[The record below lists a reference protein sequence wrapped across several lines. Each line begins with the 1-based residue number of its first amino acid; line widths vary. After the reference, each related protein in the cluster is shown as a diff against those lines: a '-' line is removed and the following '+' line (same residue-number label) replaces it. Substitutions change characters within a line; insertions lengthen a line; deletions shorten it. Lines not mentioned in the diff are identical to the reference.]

1 MGKSSDRIL
10 QELEV
15 ERIRRQSLT
24 RSDLQRMYAELRG
37 AGFPLKGRIDFIC
50 DLGGSNEV
58 EYHYELICNDWET
71 GGQLHLDNSFDKHDL
86 DGLDFLF
93 SAIGNTPDERVR
105 IFTAYLIAEILT
117 RSKHRDFYKP
127 KCSQLIPI
135 LTTHLD
141 IPDHILRRKVL
152 IALGWVGSTDELAHL
167 CDHMLHDEDRLC
179 RAWSASSLW
188 QLLANEGQADGSIPL
203 EVCEAI
209 GHAISAEIDPF
220 ACGVMIESAQA
231 LFNKRWV
238 SSSAVENRDTER
250 IEKARKSATR
260 FLTRLQK

>member
-10 QELEV
+10 QELEA

-86 DGLDFLF
+86 GGLDFLF
-93 SAIGNTPDERVR
+93 SAIGNAPNERVR

-117 RSKHRDFYKP
+117 QSKHRDFYKP

-167 CDHMLHDEDRLC
+167 CGHMCSMTRTV
-179 RAWSASSLW
+179 SAAHGRPRVCGNCWLTKGKPTAPYLPKYARPLGMPS
-188 QLLANEGQADGSIPL
+188 QQKQIPL
-203 EVCEAI
+203 PVA
-209 GHAISAEIDPF
+209 
-220 ACGVMIESAQA
+220 
-231 LFNKRWV
+231 
-238 SSSAVENRDTER
+238 
-250 IEKARKSATR
+250 
-260 FLTRLQK
+260 